1 MKKYIFLA
9 FVLLVMGVTTNA
21 QQLARRSQFIFN
33 TYMVNPAVAGTTPY
47 SPITASFRNQW
58 AGFDGAPRTYMVSGH
73 TRLPNI
79 NLGLGAIAFHD
90 NTGGA
95 IARTGAELTG
105 AYSIDL
111 NNRDAVSFGLSAVM
125 SQFRFDASDL
135 VVRDVDDQVLLESI
149 ETTFNFDATFGMM
162 VYGDNYFFGFSI
174 PQLIQT
180 RLNIEGVNEDL
191 NQNVRHYNFMGSYF
205 YSLNDDFAIQPS
217 ALVRFTERT
226 PVQFDVLMKGLYRE
240 MLWVGLGYRH
250 LDAAVLSVGFEY
262 DSYAIGYSYDITTSN
277 AAQLSPH
284 THEITL
290 SYRIAR
296 AGAGFKQGSLLGKRI
311 IANKRKVR

>member
-1 MKKYIFLA
+1 MKKYLFLA
-9 FVLLVMGVTTNA
+9 FMLLGFAANA

-58 AGFDGAPRTYMVSGH
+58 AGFDGAPKTYMVSGH

-105 AYSIDL
+105 AYSFDL

-135 VVRDVDDQVLLESI
+135 VVRDLDDQVLLDNI

-180 RLNIEGVNEDL
+180 RLKIQGVNEDL

-205 YSLNDDFAIQPS
+205 YNLNDDFAIQPS

-240 MLWVGLGYRH
+240 LLWIGLGYRH

-262 DSYAIGYSYDITTSN
+262 ESYAIGYSYDITTSN

-284 THEITL
+284 THEVTL

-311 IANKRKVR
+311 IANKRKVK

>member
-1 MKKYIFLA
+1 MKKFIFLA
-9 FVLLVMGVTTNA
+9 FVLLVMGLTADA

-33 TYMVNPAVAGTTPY
+33 TYMMNPAVAGTTPY

-58 AGFDGAPRTYMVSGH
+58 AGFDGAPKTYMVSGH

-79 NLGLGAIAFHD
+79 NVGLGAIAFHD

-135 VVRDVDDQVLLESI
+135 VVRDVDDQVLLQNL
-149 ETTFNFDATFGMM
+149 ETTFNFDATFGLM

-191 NQNVRHYNFMGSYF
+191 NQNVRHYNFMGSYL
-205 YSLNDDFAIQPS
+205 YSLNDEFSIQPS

-226 PVQFDVLMKGLYRE
+226 PVQFDVLMKGIY
-240 MLWVGLGYRH
+240 MDMFWVGLGYRH
-250 LDAAVLSVGFEY
+250 LDAFVLSLGFEY
-262 DSYAIGYSYDITTSN
+262 ENYAIGYSYDITTSN

-284 THEITL
+284 THEVTL

-311 IANKRKVR
+311 IANKRKVK